1 MQKSKSFFVAFEG
14 LDGSGNSTQAML
26 LETYLRKVGK
36 KAILTKEPTAGIM
49 GGIIKSSLSGELKL
63 SGEAIQLLFSADRAQ
78 HIKAQIMPALKKGF
92 IVITDRYLFSSLA
105 YGVASGLDAKWLLEV
120 NKKFP
125 MPNLTFFIDVSPKTS
140 IKRISSGRPQFELFE
155 REKSLEKVRKEYKK
169 LAKKYK
175 FKIINGEDSIDAVH
189 KKVINL
195 IRKYI

>member
-1 MQKSKSFFVAFEG
+1 
-14 LDGSGNSTQAML
+14 
-26 LETYLRKVGK
+26 
-36 KAILTKEPTAGIM
+36 
-49 GGIIKSSLSGELKL
+49 
-63 SGEAIQLLFSADRAQ
+63 
-78 HIKAQIMPALKKGF
+78 
-92 IVITDRYLFSSLA
+92 
-105 YGVASGLDAKWLLEV
+105 
-120 NKKFP
+120 